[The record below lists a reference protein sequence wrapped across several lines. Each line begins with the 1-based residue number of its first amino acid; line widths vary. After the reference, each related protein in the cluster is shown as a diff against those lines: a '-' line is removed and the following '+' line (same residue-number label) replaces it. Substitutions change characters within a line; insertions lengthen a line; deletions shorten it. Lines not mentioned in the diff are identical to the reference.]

1 VKKEKLLTI
10 LYLRRSLKSQF
21 LLQFIP
27 LHRDFQRNS
36 FASVGLQRHA
46 PGAIGARAVRT
57 LDRYTFFLASI
68 ARHFIMWIYNKM
80 RVILEAVTVGVLL
93 AFGGLALLD
102 KLNFISLFLLGV
114 VFHLLCEV
122 TGINKWYCINGAAC
136 IKKTCAK

>member
-1 VKKEKLLTI
+1 
-10 LYLRRSLKSQF
+10 
-21 LLQFIP
+21 
-27 LHRDFQRNS
+27 
-36 FASVGLQRHA
+36 
-46 PGAIGARAVRT
+46 
-57 LDRYTFFLASI
+57 
-68 ARHFIMWIYNKM
+68 M